1 MVEQV
6 VFSSNDIKVHP
17 DFIYNRIDLFSNN
30 CILLHVHN
38 ELSDYMIEVQLFE
51 RHAELG
57 IWMMSVTGVEFDE
70 ISDFIFKTYDGI
82 EYVSFYFAI
91 SDRVYIANKHYHVN
105 LPATYDELKG
115 RLSAKSRNTM
125 SRKRKKIESEYGSIR
140 FVDYENDSITDEI
153 VASYFDMKERLNHIC
168 YNMTCRD
175 YLAKYHVS
183 NIYIMYAGEKIAA
196 MILTCEQCSIAYL
209 ENLTYDSD
217 FSKCSPGLLAYE
229 MVLERLILK
238 GKTAFYLG
246 GGDYDYKKKYDSVE
260 TIVTEGKIY
269 RSWTVEIKYKWI
281 DFYNKHLYWKIKSIR
296 KRLFP

>member
-1 MVEQV
+1 MVEQILY
-6 VFSSNDIKVHP
+6 SPDIIIHP

-38 ELSDYMIEVQLFE
+38 DRNDYMLEVQLFE
-51 RHAELG
+51 KYVVLG
-57 IWMMSVTGVEFDE
+57 IWMMSVTGEEFDE
-70 ISDFIFKTYDGI
+70 ISDFIFNTYDGI

-91 SDRVYIANKHYHVN
+91 SDRVYTANKHYHVN

-125 SRKRKKIESEYGSIR
+125 SRKRKKIESEYGKIR
-140 FVDYENDSITDEI
+140 LVEYENDSITDKI
-153 VASYFDMKERLNHIC
+153 VASYFGMKERLNHIC

-175 YLAKYHVS
+175 YLTQYHVS
-183 NIYIMYAGEKIAA
+183 NIYMMYAGEKIAA

-217 FSKCSPGLLAYE
+217 FSKYSPGLLAYE

-238 GKTAFYLG
+238 GKKSFFLG
-246 GGDYDYKKKYDSVE
+246 GGDYDYKKKYDSIE

-269 RSWTVEIKYKWI
+269 RSTPIKIKYSCI
-281 DFYNKHLYWKIKSIR
+281 DFYNKHLYWKV
-296 KRLFP
+296 KRLKSLLSL